1 MSICNSQI
9 GDRQDKVDKMKAS
22 QIREMR
28 PDERQSVLGQL
39 QRDIFDLRTRAVTEK
54 LQNTHLL
61 QNTRREIARLK
72 TIIRQS
78 QLEENR

>member
-1 MSICNSQI
+1 
-9 GDRQDKVDKMKAS
+9 MKAS

-28 PDERQSVLGQL
+28 PDERQVVLEKL
-39 QRDIFDLRTRAVTEK
+39 QRELFDLRTRAVTEK
-54 LQNTHLL
+54 LQDTHQLA
-61 QNTRREIARLK
+61 NTRREVARLK

>member
-1 MSICNSQI
+1 
-9 GDRQDKVDKMKAS
+9 MKAS

-28 PDERQSVLGQL
+28 SDERQNVLEQL
-39 QRDIFDLRTRAVTEK
+39 QRDLFDLRTRAVTEK

-61 QNTRREIARLK
+61 QNTKREIARLK

>member
-1 MSICNSQI
+1 
-9 GDRQDKVDKMKAS
+9 MKAS
-22 QIREMR
+22 RIREMR
-28 PDERQSVLGQL
+28 TDERQTMLEQL
-39 QRDIFDLRTRAVTEK
+39 QRDLFDLRTRAVTEK

-72 TIIRQS
+72 TIIGQS

>member
-1 MSICNSQI
+1 
-9 GDRQDKVDKMKAS
+9 MKAS

-28 PDERQSVLGQL
+28 PDERQSMLEQS
-39 QRDIFDLRTRAVTEK
+39 QRDLFDLRTRAVTEK
-54 LQNTHLL
+54 LQDTHKL

>member
-1 MSICNSQI
+1 
-9 GDRQDKVDKMKAS
+9 MKAS

-28 PDERQSVLGQL
+28 PDERQIVLEKL
-39 QRDIFDLRTRAVTEK
+39 QRELFDLRTRAVTEK
-54 LQNTHLL
+54 LQDTHQLG
-61 QNTRREIARLK
+61 NTRREVARLK

>member
-1 MSICNSQI
+1 
-9 GDRQDKVDKMKAS
+9 MKAA

-28 PDERQSVLGQL
+28 PDERQNVLEQL
-39 QRDIFDLRTRAVTEK
+39 QRDLFDLRTRAVTEK

-61 QNTRREIARLK
+61 GNTKREIAKLK

>member
-1 MSICNSQI
+1 
-9 GDRQDKVDKMKAS
+9 MKAS

-28 PDERQSVLGQL
+28 PDERQSTLEQL
-39 QRDIFDLRTRAVTEK
+39 QRDLFDLRTRAVTEK
-54 LQNTHLL
+54 LQNTHQL

>member
-1 MSICNSQI
+1 
-9 GDRQDKVDKMKAS
+9 MKAS